1 MTSYLTAEEVAA
13 LHDRYC
19 GGAPLRDAGL
29 LASAVARPQATVF
42 GEDAYGTVW
51 EKAAALLHSL
61 ARNHPWED
69 GNKRAAWLA
78 AGVFLALNSHAAD
91 PDADAEEAVAFAE
104 AVATGQYREV
114 TDIAGKL
121 VKFFR

>member
-1 MTSYLTAEEVAA
+1 VTDYLTAEEVAA
-13 LHDRYC
+13 LHDRHC
-19 GGAPLRDAGL
+19 GGSPLRDAGL
-29 LASAVARPQATVF
+29 LASAAARPQATVF
-42 GEDAYGTVW
+42 GQDAYGSDL

-69 GNKRAAWLA
+69 GNKRAAWLCTR
-78 AGVFLALNSHAAD
+78 VFLARNGYRYDPD
-91 PDADAEEAVAFAE
+91 PDAAVAFVE

-114 TDIAGKL
+114 ADIAAEL